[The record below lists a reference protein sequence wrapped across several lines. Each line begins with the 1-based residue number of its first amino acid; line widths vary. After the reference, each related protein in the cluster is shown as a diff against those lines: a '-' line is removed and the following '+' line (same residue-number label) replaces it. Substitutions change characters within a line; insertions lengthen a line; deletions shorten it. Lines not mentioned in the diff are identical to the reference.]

1 MATKRFDLFTYFH
14 QRLIEVL
21 LVTGVVTLVM
31 QFVLIWILNWM
42 YDLPEDA
49 KVFVS
54 LSQLKWVGWML
65 LILVLPLPLIR
76 WGRQCGLGYASGN
89 AFVFTLAYWSYGH
102 GATWYW
108 IAMGALGIA
117 LLACDVAMPRGDGL
131 QIEPE
136 VVGTKI
142 QTAPGETNE
151 RTISAYQ
158 FLATRPRYNFSAVRG
173 MQETRALLL
182 EAGDEILMGS
192 GARNGILLAGEPGN
206 GKTFLAEALAGE
218 MQLPIIKATFGDINS
233 KWVGETTERAMQVF
247 QDAIAQAPC
256 VLFLDEIDSILINRS
271 GAFGVDSE
279 APKTVNAILT
289 KLVDIRWRKVV
300 VIAATNYPDRLDSA
314 GVREGRFDYKVEIPN
329 PDYEARVGLLEEG
342 AAKAGLLP
350 ERDVLKI
357 AAARWEG
364 FSVARIK
371 AITQEMQRFAK
382 AGKRNPDFD
391 DLLVMLRKVQGFKG
405 APLPE
410 NTLALSDLNFD
421 ADIKERLLSIARR
434 MDDIEAVERFGGT
447 VPSGVLFYGPPGT
460 GKTATAMAL
469 AKSTDWAFLQ
479 TSGQD
484 LIAKEEEME
493 KLVKRAA
500 DLRPCILFIDEAD
513 DILANRSMAP
523 QTKMATN
530 KLLTLMQGAG
540 GKFKDVLFIAAT
552 NHPDMID
559 EAVLRGG
566 RFTEKVEF
574 RLPGQEVVA
583 NFVNEWMK
591 NSKARFEADFHPEAV
606 AEILAGQSL
615 ANVQEILVG
624 AINNALGRFTG
635 NQHQCVSL
643 NDLRDSINVIVM

>member
-1 MATKRFDLFTYFH
+1 MSTKRFDRFAELH
-14 QRLIEVL
+14 SRLIDVL
-21 LVTGVVTLVM
+21 LATGIATLVM

-42 YDLPEDA
+42 YDLPADA
-49 KVFVS
+49 KAFVS

-89 AFVFTLAYWSYGH
+89 AFVLTLAYWAYGH
-102 GATWYW
+102 GATWHW
-108 IAMGALGIA
+108 IAMGVLGAALV
-117 LLACDVAMPRGDGL
+117 ACDVAMPRGEGS
-131 QIEPE
+131 QIESDAL
-136 VVGTKI
+136 GTKV
-142 QTAPGETNE
+142 QATPGAPQEKTG
-151 RTISAYQ
+151 SAYQ
-158 FLATRPRYNFSAVRG
+158 FPATRPRYNFSVVRG
-173 MQETRALLL
+173 MQETRTLLL
-182 EAGDEILMGS
+182 EAGDEILKGS
-192 GARNGILLAGEPGN
+192 GACNGILLTGDPGN

-218 MQLPIIKATFGDINS
+218 MQLPIIQATFGDMNS

-256 VLFLDEIDSILINRS
+256 VLFLDEIDSILVNRGGNF
-271 GAFGVDSE
+271 GADSE

-289 KLVDIRWRKVV
+289 KLVDIRWRNVV

-314 GVREGRFDYKVEIPN
+314 SIREGRFDYKIEIPN

-350 ERDVLKI
+350 VRDAILI

-371 AITQEMQRFAK
+371 GLTQEMQRFART
-382 AGKRNPDFD
+382 GKKNPDFD
-391 DLLVMLRKVQGFKG
+391 DLLGMLRKVQGFKG
-405 APLPE
+405 SPLPE

-421 ADIKERLLSIARR
+421 ADIKERLISIARR

-484 LIAKEEEME
+484 LIAKEDEME
-493 KLVKRAA
+493 RLVKRAA

-513 DILANRSMAP
+513 DILANRCMSP

-552 NHPDMID
+552 NHPDLID

-583 NFVNEWMK
+583 NFVDEWMK
-591 NSKARFEADFHPEAV
+591 NSKARFEADFHPATV
-606 AEILAGQSL
+606 AEILVGQSL
-615 ANVQEILVG
+615 ANVQEVLSCAV
-624 AINNALGRFTG
+624 NNAISRMQRSDDAGV
-635 NQHQCVSL
+635 N
-643 NDLRDSINVIVM
+643 LRDIEAGLYTVTC